1 MGYII
6 ATKNNQ
12 YLQLIDVNFEKYGL
26 TDDVCKAKRWRTNRQ
41 ANRSLKTIKNQF
53 KGMCISFC
61 VKNEDTMHITREPI
75 DNIEPLSFDIS
86 DTADNLLAISRQA
99 ENYKRYLD
107 ECLSTIDMEI
117 VDIEHAAEF
126 YELNASQGYKIY
138 KMLHDA
144 RVKRRIIKNNMEIV
158 KKFLGTTLQSGS
170 IESLKD
176 CIDSIDSK
184 TYNPRV
190 NKELFG
196 V

>member
-1 MGYII
+1 MGCII
-6 ATKNNQ
+6 ATENGQ
-12 YLQLIDVNFEKYGL
+12 YLQLLDVSMGKYGL
-26 TDDVCKAKRWRTNRQ
+26 TDDANKAKRWSTSKQ
-41 ANRSLKTIKNQF
+41 AHKSLKTIKNQF
-53 KGMCISFC
+53 KGMHISFC
-61 VKNEDTMHITREPI
+61 VKNEDAMHVTREPI
-75 DNIEPLSFDIS
+75 ENIEPLSFDIS

-107 ECLSTIDMEI
+107 ECLSTVDMEI
-117 VDIEHAAEF
+117 IDIEHAAEF
-126 YELNASQGYKIY
+126 YELNAAQGYKIY

-158 KKFLGTTLQSGS
+158 KKFLNTSLQSGS
-170 IESLKD
+170 IESLKR
-176 CIDSIDSK
+176 CIDSVDNK

>member
-1 MGYII
+1 MGYVI
-6 ATKNNQ
+6 ATDNEQ
-12 YLQLIDVNFEKYGL
+12 YLQLLDVNVGKYGL
-26 TDDVCKAKRWRTNRQ
+26 TDDASKAKRWSTSKQ
-41 ANRSLKTIKNQF
+41 AHRSLKTIKSQF

-61 VKNEDTMHITREPI
+61 VKNEDTMHVTREPI
-75 DNIEPLSFDIS
+75 GNIEPLSFDIS

-107 ECLSTIDMEI
+107 ECLSTVDMEI

-126 YELNASQGYKIY
+126 YELNAAQGYKIY

-158 KKFLGTTLQSGS
+158 KKFLDTSLRSSS
-170 IESLKD
+170 IESLRN
-176 CIDSIDSK
+176 CIDSVDSK
-184 TYNPRV
+184 TYSPRV